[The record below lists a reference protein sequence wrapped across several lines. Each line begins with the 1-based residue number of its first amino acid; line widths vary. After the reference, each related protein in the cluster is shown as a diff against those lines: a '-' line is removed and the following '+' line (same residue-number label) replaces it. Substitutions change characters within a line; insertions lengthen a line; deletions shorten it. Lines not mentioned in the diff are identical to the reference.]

1 MSMTWWGNK
10 RWLWTRIDCV
20 DGLFWMEDYGKVFI
34 WNFLD
39 LESGNSFVTF
49 KNGFNEPQ
57 WYILKYPLSYLPKAP
72 LESLFNILRL
82 PQSQKVPTITSF
94 SYLALYN
101 WFVCKCKMKY
111 LWKISY
117 PLQGRWGILLRY
129 STVIFVFYPTW
140 NLKTN
145 LKEHFPKYIPSRRTY
160 KFDKYRTSQGWNS
173 NSLLVNLY
181 IFHVCLC
188 MHRYVISVV
197 FLKLIR
203 CWFNIILQFLRSL
216 NIERIKCR
224 HRPTIT
230 QEQTGTDK

>member
-34 WNFLD
+34 LNFLD

-57 WYILKYPLSYLPKAP
+57 WYILKYPFPYLPKAP
-72 LESLFNILRL
+72 LERLSESLFNILRL
-82 PQSQKVPTITSF
+82 PQSQKVPTIAIS
-94 SYLALYN
+94 SYLALYY

-160 KFDKYRTSQGWNS
+160 KFDKYRTLQGWNS
-173 NSLLVNLY
+173 NSPLV
-181 IFHVCLC
+181 
-188 MHRYVISVV
+188 
-197 FLKLIR
+197 
-203 CWFNIILQFLRSL
+203 
-216 NIERIKCR
+216 
-224 HRPTIT
+224 TT
-230 QEQTGTDK
+230 